1 MPNSNPRIPFQLS
14 SDREKL
20 LPPQGKGIIV
30 HIAINLEIWPFDQP
44 MPRAIL
50 QAPHGQQPKPDIAN
64 FSWVEYGLRCG
75 LPRLIRELSKREL
88 PASNIMNAR
97 FPEVYPTAARAAVEA
112 SWSIIGHS
120 VVQRSLVLE
129 KDEEKTIAESLSIL
143 DSALG
148 HRPRGWLGPGFGE
161 TLDTPDHLKA
171 AGMEF
176 VLEWMVDDLPAW
188 MQTKHGPMIALPY
201 ALDLNDVTIFA
212 LEKHVANEYVNR
224 FEDTLSVFERE
235 IEFNPRVLT
244 LALHPHII
252 AVPYRFGA
260 FCKVLDILQKRSDT
274 IFMTADQIA
283 DWFKAESP
291 PLKERSS

>member
-1 MPNSNPRIPFQLS
+1 MLTSNPRIPFELS
-14 SDREKL
+14 SDRERL
-20 LPPQGKGIIV
+20 APPQGKGIIV
-30 HIAINLEIWPFDQP
+30 HIALNLEIWPFDQP

-75 LPRLIRELSKREL
+75 LPRLVRELRKRRL

-97 FPEVYPTAARAAVEA
+97 FPAIYPTAAKAAVEA
-112 SWSIIGHS
+112 EWSIIGHS
-120 VVQRSLVLE
+120 VVQRSLALE
-129 KDEEKTIAESLSIL
+129 NDEVKTIGESLSIL
-143 DSALG
+143 ESELG
-148 HRPRGWLGPGFGE
+148 YRPRGWLGPGFGE
-161 TLDTPDHLKA
+161 TLNTPDHLNA
-171 AGMEF
+171 AGIEF

-188 MQTKHGPMIALPY
+188 MHTKHGPMMALPY

-212 LEKHVANEYVNR
+212 LEKHTANEYVKR
-224 FEDTLSVFERE
+224 FEDTLSVFELE
-235 IEFNPRVLT
+235 TECNPRVLT

-252 AVPYRFGA
+252 GVPYRFGA
-260 FCKVLDILQKRSDT
+260 LCKVLDILQKRSDT

-291 PLKERSS
+291 PRKEL